1 MHLQEMTALAGTT
14 CMHLL
19 AFGPSC
25 VQKAPKKRG
34 SAIITAFLKQFKQ
47 FPPLVERDR
56 NGKCKMMVKNHK
68 YSISYSIW
76 EFLAL
81 YYVDLYH

>member
-19 AFGPSC
+19 AFGTSC

-34 SAIITAFLKQFKQ
+34 SAIITAFFKNN
-47 FPPLVERDR
+47 LNSSLLLWKETEMESA
-56 NGKCKMMVKNHK
+56 K
-68 YSISYSIW
+68 
-76 EFLAL
+76 
-81 YYVDLYH
+81 